1 MINLNNIESSD
12 LEKLKNYLASAKSE
26 LDKAM
31 EQVDGILEQRNDLEY
46 AVKCV
51 SENED
56 AIAEL
61 KRDKENGEEV
71 SDKEIADLEAEL
83 VNDKARVNRE
93 SERLA
98 KLVEKQYI
106 YSSLLEVSSDATDAS
121 DYLDGKG
128 PLR

>member
-71 SDKEIADLEAEL
+71 SDKEIADLEAEVADDRL
-83 VNDKARVNRE
+83 RVKRE
-93 SERLA
+93 SDRLA

-128 PLR
+128 SLR

>member
-71 SDKEIADLEAEL
+71 SDKEIADLEAEVADDRL
-83 VNDKARVNRE
+83 RVKRE
-93 SERLA
+93 SDRLA

>member
-83 VNDKARVNRE
+83 VNDKVRVNRE

-106 YSSLLEVSSDATDAS
+106 YSSLLEVSNDATDAS

-128 PLR
+128 SLR

>member
-1 MINLNNIESSD
+1 MLNLNNIESSD
-12 LEKLKNYLASAKSE
+12 LEKLKNYIASAKSE

-31 EQVDGILEQRNDLEY
+31 GQVDEILEQRNDLEY
-46 AVKCV
+46 AMKCV

-61 KRDKENGEEV
+61 KRDKENGEDV

-83 VNDKARVNRE
+83 VSDKARVSRE

-106 YSSLLEVSSDATDAS
+106 YSSLLEVANDATDAS

-128 PLR
+128 ALR

>member
-1 MINLNNIESSD
+1 MLNLNKIESSD
-12 LEKLKNYLASAKSE
+12 LEKLKNYIASAKSE
-26 LDKAM
+26 LNKAM
-31 EQVDGILEQRNDLEY
+31 EQVDEILEQRNDLEY

-83 VNDKARVNRE
+83 VSDKARVNRE

-106 YSSLLEVSSDATDAS
+106 YSSLLEVANDATDAS